1 MFLLR
6 ENRLITATRTLGS
19 TMWFNRSIITRVMS
33 DNIFAGRRG
42 RHKLWSAPLGSCMR
56 LTQTCVR
63 AHLRSCERAH
73 ILFAFVL
80 SKSIGAIAFLSRA
93 VCGKI
98 TRKCFLSQEIS
109 GENFYSWA
117 GCGTLDSKGIYKG
130 AFDAEGHDANAFAS
144 ETGLAG
150 GNLISFL

>member
-1 MFLLR
+1 MFLLS

-33 DNIFAGRRG
+33 DNIFAGRRS
-42 RHKLWSAPLGSCMR
+42 RHNLRRGPLGACMR

-63 AHLRSCERAH
+63 AHVRSCERAD
-73 ILFAFVL
+73 IFFAFVL

-98 TRKCFLSQEIS
+98 TRKCFLSHEVT
-109 GENFYSWA
+109 GEKFSFMRRMRNI
-117 GCGTLDSKGIYKG
+117 GLKGY
-130 AFDAEGHDANAFAS
+130 
-144 ETGLAG
+144 L
-150 GNLISFL
+150 

>member
-1 MFLLR
+1 
-6 ENRLITATRTLGS
+6 
-19 TMWFNRSIITRVMS
+19 
-33 DNIFAGRRG
+33 
-42 RHKLWSAPLGSCMR
+42 
-56 LTQTCVR
+56 
-63 AHLRSCERAH
+63 
-73 ILFAFVL
+73 LFALAL
-80 SKSIGAIAFLSRA
+80 STKSIGAIAFLSRA

-98 TRKCFLSQEIS
+98 TRKCFLSHEVS

-130 AFDAEGHDANAFAS
+130 AFDAEGHDANAFAP